1 MAAGPAAR
9 SIMKETRMKHVLITG
24 VAGFIGSHL
33 ADALCRRGDRVTG
46 LDSFNDYYDP
56 AVKRRNLAGLRDTPL
71 FRLYEQ
77 DICDEALLRS
87 LFEELR
93 PDVVVHLAARAGVRP
108 SLQDPNLYHRVNVIG
123 SQHVLD
129 ACRDFKPSHLVF
141 ASSSSVYGGSTQV
154 PFRETNP
161 VMRPISPY
169 AATKRMNELQAHVY
183 HHVYGLR
190 VTLLRFFTVY
200 GPRQRPDMAIHKFT
214 KQILEGKPIPL
225 FGDGTTRRDYTY
237 IDDIIQ
243 GVLQCV
249 DTPFDYEIF
258 NLGENHTTS
267 LAELIRLI
275 EVQTG
280 KKALIESKPLQPG
293 DVTITHADITHAR
306 ALLGYNPRF
315 SMEEGISR
323 FVQWYNDMLAHACAV
338 PPVSGG

>member
-1 MAAGPAAR
+1 MESCGGGPGGPQYYERNTNEACLDYR
-9 SIMKETRMKHVLITG
+9 R
-24 VAGFIGSHL
+24 
-33 ADALCRRGDRVTG
+33 CRIYQVPSCGRPVPPGRPG
-46 LDSFNDYYDP
+46 YRPDSFNDYYDP
-56 AVKRRNLAGLRDTPL
+56 AVKRRNLAGCATPL

-243 GVLQCV
+243 GCFSVLIRPSITKYSIWAKTHHQ
-249 DTPFDYEIF
+249 P
-258 NLGENHTTS
+258 GW
-267 LAELIRLI
+267 LIRLI

-280 KKALIESKPLQPG
+280 KRPL
-293 DVTITHADITHAR
+293 
-306 ALLGYNPRF
+306 
-315 SMEEGISR
+315 
-323 FVQWYNDMLAHACAV
+323 
-338 PPVSGG
+338 